1 MPERGE
7 RMKGLVIK
15 DIMCLKKQLTTFAFV
30 IAGVVIVSVMYV
42 LSTRF
47 GNLAKV
53 GVALLDENN
62 NMSEID
68 VKNLGS
74 MALVLF
80 MFLPIVS
87 VGDMINVFMADG
99 KAGFVKVSA
108 SFPVPLKNRLLA
120 RFITI
125 FSLLGIGALADILL
139 AGMLCMLTDI
149 MSFGEFF
156 GVIISVSSLMCIYS
170 ALVILF
176 CIMLGYGK
184 EQYAQCFSLLSMAA
198 AFIIVRFKDLK
209 SVFIRIFIEEH
220 GFDSDTF
227 WQPLDFFKEKGYVFF
242 FIAVFVMILSY
253 MISLNIAERKRG
265 VI

>member
-87 VGDMINVFMADG
+87 V
-99 KAGFVKVSA
+99 
-108 SFPVPLKNRLLA
+108 
-120 RFITI
+120 
-125 FSLLGIGALADILL
+125 
-139 AGMLCMLTDI
+139 
-149 MSFGEFF
+149 
-156 GVIISVSSLMCIYS
+156 
-170 ALVILF
+170 
-176 CIMLGYGK
+176 
-184 EQYAQCFSLLSMAA
+184 
-198 AFIIVRFKDLK
+198 
-209 SVFIRIFIEEH
+209 
-220 GFDSDTF
+220 
-227 WQPLDFFKEKGYVFF
+227 
-242 FIAVFVMILSY
+242 
-253 MISLNIAERKRG
+253 
-265 VI
+265 